1 MRHYAAP
8 VKLFPFVTTLL
19 LAALAGCA
27 APDHRREAT
36 VENLQAAVKTYLDR
50 NALQDC
56 YKLMTFDE
64 IPTRLI
70 KSQLEA
76 STVQKLRTLAAAGL
90 VTLRDDTGP
99 LGPVLAVD
107 FTPAGRTALQGG
119 QVCFGPLK
127 LVSVDAVEKVGKI
140 GDQDAVRVKTHVV
153 PAQLP
158 AWARSAE
165 VREALGLILDP
176 AAPRARTFAGVL
188 TQEGWIVQPS

>member
-56 YKLMTFDE
+56 YKLVTFE

-70 KSQLEA
+70 KSQVEA

-90 VTLRDDTGP
+90 VRLRDDTGP

-140 GDQDAVRVKTHVV
+140 GDLDAVRVKTQVV

-165 VREALGLILDP
+165 VREALGLMLDP

-188 TQEGWIVQPS
+188 TREGWIVQPS